1 MANQPVDNIS
11 GREGKLPAYMTSQQ
25 NNNYAENNENTSWMD
40 NNLHRLMVWVS
51 VIWFAFVL
59 IYITQF
65 FGWSNLF
72 LMMPDEFGGFLAGVT
87 LPLAVI
93 WVVIAYIDR
102 GSSFKH
108 EAKLLRTYMNNLVY
122 PSDASGAETAQAMAE
137 AIRAQVQ
144 ELHEV
149 TRHATE
155 QTEFIK
161 NELGNRVDDFAK
173 LVGALDNY
181 SSNTLV
187 ELNENVKNLVKS
199 FDYVADKAA
208 SSTENL
214 RAQASEFSSVQGQL
228 QNNISELF
236 NNLAPRLQELRDSG
250 ILVKN
255 IAEEAGSRMAKAN
268 ELMLEFNDRAGKNM
282 TYITDAVSA
291 QAGAD
296 FFESTPDQK
305 PLDIARLALD
315 HAKRHFYDVLIVDT
329 AGRLAIDEAMM
340 QEVSDLADFLNPAE
354 TLFVID
360 AMLGQDAVNTAR
372 AFNERLSLT
381 GVVLTKLDGDSR
393 GGAALSVR
401 MVTGKPIKF
410 VGLGEKLD
418 GFELFNPEQMAGRIL
433 GMGDIV
439 SLVKDVQK
447 SVDQKTVEK
456 LAKKIK
462 SGDKFDLED
471 FKGQISQMKNMG
483 PISGIIEKLPAQFQQ
498 AAAHVND
505 KDAAKQIRRT
515 EGIIN
520 SMTPKERRNPEI
532 IKASRKR
539 RIAAGA
545 GVTVQEVNRL
555 LKQFEQTRDVM
566 KHMQKGGMAKMMRAL
581 GQLGG
586 RFGGFGRR

>member
-1 MANQPVDNIS
+1 M
-11 GREGKLPAYMTSQQ
+11 
-25 NNNYAENNENTSWMD
+25 
-40 NNLHRLMVWVS
+40 
-51 VIWFAFVL
+51 
-59 IYITQF
+59 
-65 FGWSNLF
+65 
-72 LMMPDEFGGFLAGVT
+72 
-87 LPLAVI
+87 
-93 WVVIAYIDR
+93 
-102 GSSFKH
+102 
-108 EAKLLRTYMNNLVY
+108 
-122 PSDASGAETAQAMAE
+122 
-137 AIRAQVQ
+137 
-144 ELHEV
+144 
-149 TRHATE
+149 
-155 QTEFIK
+155 
-161 NELGNRVDDFAK
+161 
-173 LVGALDNY
+173 
-181 SSNTLV
+181 
-187 ELNENVKNLVKS
+187 
-199 FDYVADKAA
+199 
-208 SSTENL
+208 
-214 RAQASEFSSVQGQL
+214 
-228 QNNISELF
+228 
-236 NNLAPRLQELRDSG
+236 
-250 ILVKN
+250 
-255 IAEEAGSRMAKAN
+255 
-268 ELMLEFNDRAGKNM
+268 
-282 TYITDAVSA
+282 
-291 QAGAD
+291 
-296 FFESTPDQK
+296 
-305 PLDIARLALD
+305 
-315 HAKRHFYDVLIVDT
+315 
-329 AGRLAIDEAMM
+329 
-340 QEVSDLADFLNPAE
+340 SDLADFLNPAE

-372 AFNERLSLT
+372 AFNERLTLT